1 MSGLS
6 WTPADRAGAFALCLC
21 LALGARRQLGPFGSG
36 EAEGEGGRGGRPVA
50 AVVAA
55 TAGLAVCVPLGL
67 ALWTQDP
74 AGSSAGS
81 A

>member
-1 MSGLS
+1 M
-6 WTPADRAGAFALCLC
+6 WAGAFALCLC
-21 LALGARRQLGPFGSG
+21 LALGARRQLAPFGSG
-36 EAEGEGGRGGRPVA
+36 EPEGEGGRPVA

>member
-1 MSGLS
+1 M
-6 WTPADRAGAFALCLC
+6 CLC
-21 LALGARRQLGPFGSG
+21 LALGARRQLGPFGSRAADG
-36 EAEGEGGRGGRPVA
+36 EGGRPVA

-74 AGSSAGS
+74 AGSAGS

>member
-1 MSGLS
+1 M
-6 WTPADRAGAFALCLC
+6 CLC
-21 LALGARRQLGPFGSG
+21 LALGARRQLAPFGS
-36 EAEGEGGRGGRPVA
+36 EDAESEGGRPVA